1 MEDIIMEY
9 IHQQH
14 YLDSNLAAAILSQKD
29 PSKRDRMIDELDEEE
44 TKIFLKLFLDVCL
57 NHHYISTNQGKVSVK
72 TCLLYTSRCV

>member
-1 MEDIIMEY
+1 MEY

-44 TKIFLKLFLDVCL
+44 TKFFLSCSLM
-57 NHHYISTNQGKVSVK
+57 
-72 TCLLYTSRCV
+72 CV

>member
-1 MEDIIMEY
+1 MQY
-9 IHQQH
+9 IHKPNF
-14 YLDSNLAAAILSQKD
+14 LDPELASAILSQKD

-72 TCLLYTSRCV
+72 TTTHCFD